1 MCSYRLLC
9 DSHRWGKFV
18 SKLLEIKKCLS
29 RPFHHPSKSFKRLF
43 FAVMAVVVGTCGQAW
58 AEDGVGPQRIRI
70 GMTAPLTGTNG
81 AYGTAMRDTIEIYFK
96 KVNESGGINGRQL
109 QLECL
114 DDGYETDRAVAN
126 THALIHD
133 KKVFALIAS
142 YGSSPT
148 TEAMNKV
155 FGPAK
160 VPLVGTISGADSL
173 RGPIS
178 QNPNLRYMFN
188 VRASYKAETQAIVTQ
203 LTSLGLSNIALVYQD
218 DGFGQS
224 GFDGVKAALAKIK
237 LQPSAVASVP
247 RNSVDLRA
255 AVETVGKVNPQ
266 AVVLVTLFK
275 PTAEFVRGMKK
286 AGQHPQLIALSPVGA
301 DQLIGELG
309 EDATGI
315 GISQVMP
322 YPWGSRLKIIR
333 DYQLMMNKK
342 ESDFS
347 YYGVEAYVMAKVMSE
362 AIRQAGKNLTREE
375 LANALENMSNLDM
388 DGFSV
393 NLNPREHTGSSF
405 VEISVI
411 GKGGRVLR

>member
-1 MCSYRLLC
+1 
-9 DSHRWGKFV
+9 V
-18 SKLLEIKKCLS
+18 TKLLNFKDGLSLPTHHAVNLLRKLCLS
-29 RPFHHPSKSFKRLF
+29 
-43 FAVMAVVVGTCGQAW
+43 AVVFIFGICGLVW
-58 AEDGVGPQRIRI
+58 AEDGVAPQSIRI
-70 GMTAPLTGTNG
+70 GMTSPLTGPNG
-81 AYGTAMRDTIEIYFK
+81 AYGITMRDTIEVYFK

-109 QLECL
+109 KLECL

-148 TEAMNKV
+148 TEAMNKE

-178 QNPNLRYMFN
+178 KNPNLRYMFN

-203 LTSLGLSNIALVYQD
+203 LASLGLSNIAIVYQD
-218 DGFGQS
+218 DGFGLS
-224 GFDGVKAALAKIK
+224 GFDGVKAAMAKVN

-255 AVETVGKVNPQ
+255 AVETISKVHPQ
-266 AVVLVTLFK
+266 AVILVTLFK
-275 PTAEFVRGMKK
+275 PTAEFVRGIKK
-286 AGQHPQLIALSPVGA
+286 EGQHPQLIALSPVGA
-301 DQLIGELG
+301 DQLMSELG
-309 EDATGI
+309 EGARGI

-322 YPWGSRLKIIR
+322 YPWGARLKIIR
-333 DYQLMMNKK
+333 DYQQMMNKK

-347 YYGVEAYVMAKVMSE
+347 YYGVEAFVMAKLMSE
-362 AIRQAGKNLTREE
+362 AIRQAGKNPTREE
-375 LANALENMSNLDM
+375 LVSALENMSNLDI
-388 DGFSV
+388 DGFSI

-411 GKGGRVLR
+411 GDGGRVLR